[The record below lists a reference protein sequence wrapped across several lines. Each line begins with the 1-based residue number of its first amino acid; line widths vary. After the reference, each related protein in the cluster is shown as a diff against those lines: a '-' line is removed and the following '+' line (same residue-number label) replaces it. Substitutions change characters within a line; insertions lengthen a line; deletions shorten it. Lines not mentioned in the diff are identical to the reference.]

1 MATPTTGAF
10 GFKLGK
16 KVRLMHIDK
25 NADILWQICVRELY
39 ILMKHY
45 GTCEALSD
53 AFKQLKDAKGK
64 PTRSALEQC
73 IYFQDHLYEAKEK
86 AKEKDQTWSSLLK
99 YCQLSYINV
108 LESGYFLNNGTKSG
122 LVFILD
128 LNTYSVRLCEIDK
141 KSGKEK
147 EHQCATLHELLEFDD
162 MPTITLSALLDDMKG
177 RYHTYQAKMSDINR
191 ELEKVNTIIEK
202 TKEMGSD
209 QNIMTK
215 TRQLLDT
222 LLWDK
227 KKADMEYRFL
237 YNRLTRIDLIED
249 EA

>member
-1 MATPTTGAF
+1 MTTTGAF

-16 KVRLMHIDK
+16 KIRLMQVDK

-53 AFKQLKDAKGK
+53 AFKQLKDAKGN
-64 PTRSALEQC
+64 PTRTALEQC

-86 AKEKDQTWSSLLK
+86 EKDWGSLLK

-108 LESGYFLNNGTKSG
+108 LESGYFLNNGTKTG
-122 LVFILD
+122 LVFLLD
-128 LNTYSVRLCEIDK
+128 LNTYSVRLYEIDK

-177 RYHTYQAKMSDINR
+177 RYHVYQAKMADINS
-191 ELEKVNTIIEK
+191 ELAKVNTIIEK

-227 KKADMEYRFL
+227 KKVDMEYRFL
-237 YNRLTRIDLIED
+237 YNRLKTIDLIED